1 MAARE
6 DHLLHWP
13 CAVVDIP
20 PQGLALQRS
29 ATPEECAAL
38 ARSFDISAIHSLEA
52 SFRLSGTP
60 KRVKVVGEVRAR
72 VEQIC
77 VVTLEPFPSEVIETI
92 EVDFAAERPS
102 RALADHGD
110 ADWDGAGKANRARQG
125 RRGQDPEGRSA
136 EIRLTDADPPDAIVD
151 GTIDLGQLAA
161 EYLALGL
168 DPYPRKPG
176 ALFVPKAAGVE
187 AGDDAPSED
196 DEVSVPVDKPSP
208 FAALSRLK
216 TKSGGR
222 N

>member
-20 PQGLALQRS
+20 PQGLELQRS
-29 ATPEECAAL
+29 ATPEECVAL
-38 ARSFDISAIHSLEA
+38 ARSFDIPAVHGVA
-52 SFRLSGTP
+52 ATFRLSGTP

-77 VVTLEPFPSEVIETI
+77 VVTLEPFASDILETI
-92 EVDFAAERPS
+92 EVDFAAERPR
-102 RALADHGD
+102 RALADD
-110 ADWDGAGKANRARQG
+110 RVADWDEAGKANRSRGG
-125 RRGQDPEGRSA
+125 RRGHDPEGRSA
-136 EIRLTDADPPDAIVD
+136 EIRLTDADPPDEIID

-161 EYLALGL
+161 EFLALGL

-176 ALFVPKAAGVE
+176 ALFASEADGAE

-196 DEVSVPVDKPSP
+196 GGFSAAVDKPSP

-216 TKSGGR
+216 AKSEGR